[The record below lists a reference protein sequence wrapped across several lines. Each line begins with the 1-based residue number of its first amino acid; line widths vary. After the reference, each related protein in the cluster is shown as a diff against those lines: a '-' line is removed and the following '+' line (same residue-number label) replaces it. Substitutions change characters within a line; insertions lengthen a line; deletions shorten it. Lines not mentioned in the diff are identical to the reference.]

1 MPVEFDLSGKVAL
14 VTGGTRGVGRGIAEA
29 FLSAGADVVIC
40 ARNEPAVLPRT
51 TTRSGAAVGA
61 HGGDGGGDD
70 GGDGGS
76 DAEPGAG
83 ADPGAVREATF
94 LPVDVRDWDEIGQV
108 IGQTVERFGRLD
120 VVVNN
125 AGGAP
130 PASAATASPRFSAA
144 IVNLNLLA
152 PLLMTQRANEVMQDQ
167 AEGGSIINISSL
179 NGMRPSPGTAAYG
192 AAKAGLI
199 NLTTS
204 LAVEFAP
211 KVRVNCVTAGALATE
226 ELYQQYGGDAYFAK
240 VAATVPLGR
249 MGTPADVAQAC
260 LFLASD
266 AALFVTGTNLVVHGG
281 GDDPPPAEPDPT

>member
-29 FLSAGADVVIC
+29 FLAAGADVVIC
-40 ARNEPAVLPRT
+40 ARNAPATLP
-51 TTRSGAAVGA
+51 SASAAA
-61 HGGDGGGDD
+61 
-70 GGDGGS
+70 
-76 DAEPGAG
+76 AAGAG
-83 ADPGAVREATF
+83 ARAGAGGEREATF
-94 LPVDVRDWDEIGQV
+94 LPLDVRDWDEIGAV
-108 IGQTVERFGRLD
+108 VAETVSRFGRLD

-144 IVNLNLLA
+144 ILNLNLLA
-152 PLLMTQRANEVMQDQ
+152 PLLVTQRANEVMQEQD
-167 AEGGSIINISSL
+167 GGGLVVNISSL
-179 NGMRPSPGTAAYG
+179 CGMRPSPGTAVYG

-199 NLTTS
+199 NLTES

-226 ELYQQYGGDAYFAK
+226 ELHQQYGGDTYFEQ

-260 LFLASD
+260 LFLASE
-266 AALFVTGTNLVVHGG
+266 AAAFVTGANLVVHGG
-281 GDDPPPAEPDPT
+281 GDDPPPAEPDPM